1 VLAFFR
7 STTRSNTDG
16 PELFN
21 NITGASVHPGFHFRP
36 CSSARRSTSK
46 IAAVGQPNSSTPS
59 VLAGSGHLA
68 AQSECAKGLFRIQS
82 AASTED
88 APDAGM
94 MLGVRSERGT
104 LNLQT
109 SPVAAKIAS
118 ALPPN

>member
-1 VLAFFR
+1 L
-7 STTRSNTDG
+7 
-16 PELFN
+16 
-21 NITGASVHPGFHFRP
+21 

-46 IAAVGQPNSSTPS
+46 IAAVGQLNSITPS
-59 VLAGSGHLA
+59 ALAGSGLLA
-68 AQSECAKGLFRIQS
+68 AQSESAKGLFRIQS
-82 AASTED
+82 AASTGD